1 MPISYTN
8 HNPVGIP
15 VSVPVSGS
23 ASILDLSTGMY
34 LSSGS
39 GTVFGSPIG
48 SGILGGSGSTG
59 WHDPI
64 QEQLH
69 NLTNRILEL
78 ESNIRLHDKYPALKE
93 AWEQYQVLKILCLSD
108 EQTEG
113 NSGV

>member
-8 HNPVGIP
+8 HNPVGP
-15 VSVPVSGS
+15 SGPG
-23 ASILDLSTGMY
+23 AILDISTGMY
-34 LSSGS
+34 LSSSGP
-39 GTVFGSPIG
+39 GTVFSIPIG
-48 SGILGGSGSTG
+48 SGALGGTGGSGSTG
-59 WHDPI
+59 WYDPI

-69 NLTNRILEL
+69 NLASRILDL
-78 ESNIRLHDKYPALKE
+78 ESEIRLHDKYPALKE

>member
-1 MPISYTN
+1 MPDYYITQSTLPISNMSIGPIVNT
-8 HNPVGIP
+8 PTGIY
-15 VSVPVSGS
+15 
-23 ASILDLSTGMY
+23 IT
-34 LSSGS
+34 SSG
-39 GTVFGSPIG
+39 GPGGIGVIG
-48 SGILGGSGSTG
+48 SSGGSG
-59 WHDPI
+59 WHDPV

-78 ESNIRLHDKYPALKE
+78 EYEIRLHDKYPALKE